1 MEEKV
6 IEDIIH
12 HLNEHFSKESP
23 LTTSRGKVLEYLGL
37 TLDYSTRGK
46 VKISMYEYVKKLVEE
61 APDDMTGVMKTLA
74 GNHLFMT
81 NPYCEKLPEKTA
93 QVFHHI
99 VAKLL
104 YLCKRT

>member
-6 IEDIIH
+6 IEDIIC
-12 HLNEHFSKESP
+12 HLNECFGKESP

-37 TLDYSTRGK
+37 TLDYSTWGK
-46 VKISMYEYVKKLVEE
+46 MKISMYEYVKKLVEE
-61 APDDMTGVMKTLA
+61 APDDMTGVTKTPA

-81 NPYCEKLPEKTA
+81 NPDCDKLPEKTA

-99 VAKLL
+99 VAKFV
-104 YLCKRT
+104 